1 MSTDNTMESEYM
13 KSLKLFVAEV
23 DKYDNLEI
31 VNEVEGGGC
40 SGSDIIV
47 IENSDVPEAEEG
59 HQITVEVPEIFAKC
73 YDEKTAKRFLA
84 VVNCDANPIKL
95 CGVTR
100 IVGYYSRVQN
110 WNKSKIGELRDRQ
123 EGHYGTGKHQ
133 KQYKKEAF
141 ATVDAL

>member
-1 MSTDNTMESEYM
+1 MSTDTMDNAFM
-13 KSLKLFVAEV
+13 KSMKLFVAEV
-23 DKYDNLEI
+23 NKYDNLKI
-31 VNEVEGGGC
+31 VCEVEAGGC
-40 SGSDIIV
+40 NGSDIIV
-47 IENSDVPEAEEG
+47 IENSNVSKDEEG
-59 HQITVEVPEIFAKC
+59 HQTTVEVPEIFAKC
-73 YDEKTAKRFLA
+73 YDEKTAKRFLG
-84 VVNCDANPIKL
+84 VVNCDENPIV
-95 CGVTR
+95 CEGVTR

>member
-1 MSTDNTMESEYM
+1 MSTDTMESEFM

-31 VNEVEGGGC
+31 VSEVQCGGC
-40 SGSDIIV
+40 NGSDIIV
-47 IENSDVPEAEEG
+47 IENSNVAEDVEG
-59 HQITVEVPEIFAKC
+59 HQTTVEVPEIFAKC
-73 YDEKTAKRFLA
+73 YNAETAARFLR
-84 VVNCDANPIKL
+84 VVNCDENPIK
-95 CGVTR
+95 CFGITR

-123 EGHYGTGKHQ
+123 EGRYGTGNHNVE
-133 KQYKKEAF
+133 YKKEAL

>member
-1 MSTDNTMESEYM
+1 MENVFMGCLE
-13 KSLKLFVAEV
+13 LFVEEV

-31 VNEVEGGGC
+31 VGEVQGGGC

-47 IENSDVPEAEEG
+47 IENSDVPEEVEG
-59 HQITVEVPEIFAKC
+59 HQITVEVAEIFAKC
-73 YDEKTAKRFLA
+73 YNDKTTERFLK
-84 VVNCDANPIKL
+84 VVNCEENPIK
-95 CGVTR
+95 CFGVTR

-123 EGHYGTGKHQ
+123 EGQYGTGNHNV
-133 KQYKKEAF
+133 QYKKEAL